1 MLLSGRVHRSIEV
14 RALLM
19 ILSTKGSFLQPDAPW
34 NPSQIGEAVRI
45 GGSRKYR
52 GCRGTSGVEVAGGQ
66 RMVVG
71 ER

>member
-1 MLLSGRVHRSIEV
+1 MHRSIEV

-19 ILSTKGSFLQPDAPW
+19 ILSTKGSFLQPDVPW
-34 NPSQIGEAVRI
+34 NHSRIGEAVKI
-45 GGSRKYR
+45 GRRRKYS

-66 RMVVG
+66 RTVVD